1 VLTEVQR
8 LEQEIANKVQLIEQA
23 TENITEWKADKKELS
38 KALTVAKN
46 IEKKA
51 QAKSK
56 PKATPKPKAKG
67 KPKAKDPE
75 KMTDAEKRLERMNE
89 SDKARAKA
97 VNEARKEQR
106 RIASLMEMS
115 NMDEQKMLDHE
126 KANETEMTAA
136 ENLML
141 KGIEVNKKNLEKEY
155 LLVRLGE
162 KDDNPVAVWDDDD
175 DEAEA
180 MVMKYDEA
188 EAMVMKLCQN
198 QEPVVDPV
206 LKKNTGSRHNA

>member
-1 VLTEVQR
+1 MLTEVQR

-23 TENITEWKADKKELS
+23 TENITVWKADKKELS

-75 KMTDAEKRLERMNE
+75 KMTEAEKILERMNE

-97 VNEARKEQR
+97 VNEASKEQKR
-106 RIASLMEMS
+106 AFALHCMG

-126 KANETEMTAA
+126 KANEADIIA
-136 ENLML
+136 SKNLMF
-141 KGIEVNKKNLEKEY
+141 KGLEVNKKNLEKEN

-162 KDDNPVAVWDDDD
+162 KDDKPVAVWDDDD

-180 MVMKYDEA
+180 MVMK
-188 EAMVMKLCQN
+188 LCQN
-198 QEPVVDPV
+198 QEPVVEPV